1 MYIRILVLLSAMFAL
16 TGAVQAQ
23 SPTRLRGVIDAF
35 DGNKLSVKLT
45 GGSAQ
50 EVQVDEETAIVF
62 ARKIELADI
71 EPGDFVAVT
80 STKHDDGS
88 LTAFEVRRF
97 PKPSNPGH
105 RPYDG
110 RSDQTMTNAT
120 VAAMVQ
126 SANGPEL
133 TVSYQGGS
141 QKILVPPNA
150 SISMLVPGERS
161 QLKPGAPVSLI
172 ATQTEGGG
180 LSARNIQV
188 GPSS

>member
-1 MYIRILVLLSAMFAL
+1 VYIRILVLLSVMFAL

-45 GGSAQ
+45 SGKAQ

-62 ARKIELADI
+62 ARKIELVDI

-188 GPSS
+188 GPSL